1 MTEKKKKTLES
12 ISRTRNGDQTWKIK
26 AERII
31 GKTTFLC
38 TMLFAIWIHGEQVFA
53 AEENGTRDTC
63 LRCGVSQEAY
73 LVTRCPRQI
82 RHGRLL
88 LRLCFSIPSYIR
100 CIVLLRVTR
109 QEMLVRFYPSISI
122 HFPLA
127 WMRKNSLLTL
137 CYDEYY
143 SINVKID
150 FFLFYINGKYIF
162 SFVQYKNSAQVFF
175 SIYFKK
181 LRIRQLRSLQ

>member
-12 ISRTRNGDQTWKIK
+12 ISRARNGDQTWKIK

-100 CIVLLRVTR
+100 CIVLLRVISPRNARAFLSLDFNSFSTR
-109 QEMLVRFYPSISI
+109 LDEKKPPSSPFVTMNTIQLTWKSIFFYFI
-122 HFPLA
+122 
-127 WMRKNSLLTL
+127 
-137 CYDEYY
+137 
-143 SINVKID
+143 
-150 FFLFYINGKYIF
+150 
-162 SFVQYKNSAQVFF
+162 
-175 SIYFKK
+175 
-181 LRIRQLRSLQ
+181 